1 MMTEAYELKAL
12 GQMVREEAAKDGLT
26 IAEEAVEKLAK
37 AAYLGGKRWFKESA
51 SLTPNPV
58 DDFASG
64 LFGYADPLVLP
75 AIEAIDLDGDGK

>member
-1 MMTEAYELKAL
+1 MNQAYELKAL
-12 GQMVREEAAKDGLT
+12 GELVIAEAKKDGLM

-37 AAYLGGKRWFKESA
+37 AVYIGGKQWFKESA
-51 SLTPNPV
+51 ALTVTPV